1 MDKQTLQ
8 EIRSRNQLEVYHLC
22 ECSYN
27 SGQKLDIEKI
37 DFLIKMNHEL
47 DDIEDDMN
55 YYGVDDNGHID
66 KY

>member
-22 ECSYN
+22 ERSYN
-27 SGQKLDIEKI
+27 LGQELDIEEI
-37 DFLIKMNHEL
+37 NFLIKMNHEL

-55 YYGVDDNGHID
+55 YYGIDDNGHID
-66 KY
+66 E